1 MKKRFLAILLC
12 LSVLLMACA
21 CAAETMEPPAVSET
35 ESKAPAPQFTLSEVN
50 AESSTTQEPAA
61 PSETAPTES
70 EPEETVSMEESD
82 IELEPIQP
90 IEPVQPIV
98 PEEKETTLEKVLFF
112 KTGENGLVTYD
123 FLYAESSANP
133 DISIEARYCADSWGN
148 IYIARGGKLTCL
160 NTGECFSYPMKESV
174 SGLTICDENLYISF
188 TDGTIEKYSLKNG
201 VSGAKLVETYH
212 MKRGSLVDIGGSE
225 PILRASDD
233 QWYTLDGNLLA
244 EGERPYVLA
253 NKEEGHSVSKKD
265 GVPYTIYLKEGKTPA
280 VMSCTPS
287 GVSTMV
293 VQHYVSTDLVISEML
308 LSRYDRNGN
317 LQSEFLFGYKTTDMV
332 PCEISYPP
340 GILTQYQGWT
350 VTIGETVFK
359 DVLKPCIVIGPD
371 GIYYAILYYADYG
384 EVYKITPGY
393 SGVTLSDFGSITNQ
407 AKSEATE
414 ATSAASS
421 VIFAPASRFETE
433 EHALRIIETP
443 WTLVAGHKEERGGAE
458 LPPYLKDEDAEP
470 NQTGIPYRWGGFN
483 DREEFI
489 ALTLA
494 ELDGK
499 YSRYMTGNVETEIDP
514 VSGTIGLD
522 CSGFVGRATGIRS
535 SINTKPH
542 TSRFLSFGHEV
553 SLLDE
558 LREWDIIVKSGHHVM
573 FYSRAVSA
581 LELIDEPNAVC
592 WVYDVSVASNGQKTC
607 ERLVTSVA
615 GYKFLHIYSVT
626 YYNSTQ
632 HWIECASCGQHRTY
646 EPHTMELS
654 ESGHFQKCTGCDYMV
669 ALTPHTFNYTYG
681 SAGHVATCTDCGYSV
696 SATHSLIADSYDAN
710 GHTLSCSCGYTV
722 TRSHTLSSSYSYT
735 STQHTRTCS
744 KCGYSVSTAHTFTYT
759 TYSGIVHTKACSV
772 CGYSTTAMHNF
783 VYDYNEDGHWR
794 ECTDC
799 GHETTP
805 AAHTYA
811 NGRCTVCNMQM
822 LMKAP
827 PVIAIPE
834 EDEPLPVPEDQKAT
848 L

>member
-35 ESKAPAPQFTLSEVN
+35 ESQAPAPQFTLSEVN
-50 AESSTTQEPAA
+50 AESSKTEEPAA
-61 PSETAPTES
+61 PSETAPAES
-70 EPEETVSMEESD
+70 EPQETISMEESE
-82 IELEPIQP
+82 IEL
-90 IEPVQPIV
+90 EPVQPIEPIK
-98 PEEKETTLEKVLFF
+98 PEEKETALEKVLTF
-112 KTGENGLVTYD
+112 KTGENGLVAYD
-123 FLYAESSANP
+123 FIYAESVTSA
-133 DISIEARYCADSWGN
+133 DISIEAKYCADHRGN

-160 NTGECFSYPMKESV
+160 NTGEFFSYSMRQSV
-174 SGLTICDENLYISF
+174 RGIKICEENLYISF
-188 TDGTIEKYSLKNG
+188 MDDTVEKYSLKNG
-201 VSGAKLVETYH
+201 VSGAKLAETYH
-212 MKRGSLVDIGGSE
+212 TRGGSLVDIGGSE
-225 PILRASDD
+225 PILYTSDD

-244 EGERPYVLA
+244 EGERPYVLES
-253 NKEEGHSVSKKD
+253 KEEGHPVSKKD

-287 GVSTMV
+287 GVTTLV
-293 VQHYVSTDLVISEML
+293 AQHYVTTDLVISELL
-308 LSRYDRNGN
+308 LSHYDGNGN
-317 LQSEFLFGYKTTDMV
+317 LQSEFLFGYTTTDMV
-332 PCEISYPP
+332 PCEISYPR
-340 GILTQYQGWT
+340 GILTQYQGWA
-350 VTIGETVFK
+350 VTIGEIVFQN
-359 DVLKPCIVIGPD
+359 VLKPCIVIGPD

-384 EVYKITPGY
+384 EIYKITPGY
-393 SGVTLSDFGSITNQ
+393 SEVTLSDFGSITNQ

-414 ATSAASS
+414 ATSVASS
-421 VIFAPASRFETE
+421 AMFAPASRAETE

-522 CSGFVGRATGIRS
+522 CSGFVGLATGIRS
-535 SINTKPH
+535 SIDTKPH

-553 SLLDE
+553 SSLDE

-581 LELIDEPNAVC
+581 SDLIEEPYAVC
-592 WVYDVSVASNGQKTC
+592 WVYDVSVASNGQKTR
-607 ERLVTSVA
+607 ERLVTSVD
-615 GYKFLHIYSVT
+615 GYKFLHVYSVT
-626 YYNSTQ
+626 YYDSLQ
-632 HWIECASCGQHRTY
+632 HWEECDSCGQHRTY

-759 TYSGIVHTKACSV
+759 TYNLVKHRQTCST
-772 CGYSTTAMHNF
+772 CGYSALAPHLLGYS
-783 VYDYNEDGHWR
+783 YDADGHWQ
-794 ECTDC
+794 ECSLCSFKT
-799 GHETTP
+799 
-805 AAHTYA
+805 ASLAHKFA
-811 NGRCTVCNMQM
+811 DSRCTVCGCPQHMIM
-822 LMKAP
+822 DI
-827 PVIAIPE
+827 IAIPE